1 MLNALLFLLRVL
13 ETCFSIIFLSA
24 SSSSKMRY
32 VDGDNSVFNI
42 NSCPVSESRLTHI
55 FGMWD
60 NYIEEL

>member
-13 ETCFSIIFLSA
+13 GTCFSIIFLSA

-32 VDGDNSVFNI
+32 VDGDDSFSNI
-42 NSCPVSESRLTHI
+42 NSCPVSESRSTHV
-55 FGMWD
+55 FGTWD